1 MDYIIYAIAGACAAL
16 VVSLILSMCG
26 VIEEHRPM
34 EGNVYK
40 CNCANDYQDRRYG
53 KNMRVFTIGNS
64 KRTCTVCGKSVDD
77 ASVRNPA
84 SVKK

>member
-1 MDYIIYAIAGACAAL
+1 
-16 VVSLILSMCG
+16 
-26 VIEEHRPM
+26 M